1 MIKKHW
7 NSLQKGPGRINRFI
21 RPTPF
26 SRCRGGVG
34 APGHR
39 GAGARAPGAVP
50 RGRRCPYT
58 GGPKKGIPQKRDPL
72 PSASR
77 PAAAHA
83 GSVRVKPWSG
93 ETMENHWKNNAN
105 RNGDG
110 PEHDDS
116 TAAPLR
122 TERRE
127 TNAAEGY
134 LARNPSVAEPAPLPP
149 DAGHARRRRHELRP
163 GAGIPWG
170 GAVHQ

>member
-1 MIKKHW
+1 M
-7 NSLQKGPGRINRFI
+7 GGRDKQVY
-21 RPTPF
+21 PVHPF
-26 SRCRGGVG
+26 FPLPRRGW
-34 APGHR
+34 
-39 GAGARAPGAVP
+39 GARPP
-50 RGRRCPYT
+50 RGRRA
-58 GGPKKGIPQKRDPL
+58 GSRRSAAGPEMPLHRGVQERNSSEAESL

-93 ETMENHWKNNAN
+93 RMMENHWKTNAN

-127 TNAAEGY
+127 TNAAEGH
-134 LARNPSVAEPAPLPP
+134 LTRNPSVAEPAPLPP
-149 DAGHARRRRHELRP
+149 DAGRARRRRHELRP
-163 GAGIPWG
+163 GAGIQWG
-170 GAVHQ
+170 GWNTSGNIENKDL